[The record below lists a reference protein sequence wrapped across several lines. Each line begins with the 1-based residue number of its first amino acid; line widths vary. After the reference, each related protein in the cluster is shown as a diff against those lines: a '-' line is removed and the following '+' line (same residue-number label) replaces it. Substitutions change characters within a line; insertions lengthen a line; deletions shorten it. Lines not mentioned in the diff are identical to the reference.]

1 MLCNFQYNEERK
13 VWVCL
18 PNEDGTAG
26 CYTERHKGPV
36 KRRCGN
42 DPNAPKRRHPV
53 NAPVNLIT
61 TPTEFV
67 RAGEKLT
74 AAKYAAQ
81 KLQEV
86 RKLTFRQVVGFCWE
100 MGKFLAISAYH
111 RKWMIRERQDYL
123 RVRAICESCPH
134 DLWDAEGEKCK
145 DCGCGGRPKISLYGL
160 DRINLHDI
168 STKRCPKGEW

>member
-1 MLCNFQYNEERK
+1 MLCNFQYNEERE

-26 CYTERHKGPV
+26 CYTERHKGPA
-36 KRRCGN
+36 KRRCHKGM
-42 DPNAPKRRHPV
+42 DKPQLRHQVDSPV
-53 NAPVNLIT
+53 TKVT
-61 TPTEFV
+61 TPVAFI
-67 RAGEKLT
+67 RAGEELT
-74 AAKYAAQ
+74 LSRYAMQ
-81 KLQEV
+81 KLQEARTLNFKQV
-86 RKLTFRQVVGFCWE
+86 RSLCWE
-100 MGKFLAISAYH
+100 ACKFLALSAYH
-111 RKWMIRERQDYL
+111 RKWMFRDRQEYM

-168 STKRCPKGEW
+168 STKHCPKGEW